1 MNGGKSVLFKSHVS
15 LVACPWGGHY
25 ITPFLSVLEIHYK
38 NVVFSLMKGKQ
49 VCSEELAESLYALVG
64 VTCRG
69 QSHLWTEPPRGLLF
83 SCCLVW
89 LAFLNTSPR
98 SWESVG
104 ALSQQE
110 VEMVP
115 NFFGSHD
122 SVWYFEDF
130 ILKTV

>member
-69 QSHLWTEPPRGLLF
+69 QSHLWRLGASFSPAVLSGWLSLAPLPEAGRVWELF
-83 SCCLVW
+83 HS
-89 LAFLNTSPR
+89 R
-98 SWESVG
+98 
-104 ALSQQE
+104 
-110 VEMVP
+110 
-115 NFFGSHD
+115 
-122 SVWYFEDF
+122 
-130 ILKTV
+130 K